1 MTVAKKRHRSFSPKV
16 EGEPITFDLYG
27 QTFTARPEI
36 PGALILDFASSGG
49 NEGASNVS
57 AITDFF
63 KSTLLADDFVRFD
76 KLIHDPETL
85 VTLTT
90 LTDIIEFLVEEY
102 SDGRPLEAS
111 EQS

>member
-16 EGEPITFDLYG
+16 EGDPITFDLYD

-36 PGALILDFASSGG
+36 PGATILDFASAGQDG
-49 NEGASNVS
+49 TTNVS

-63 KSTLLADDFVRFD
+63 KSALLADDFVRFD
-76 KLIHDPETL
+76 ALIHNPDTL
-85 VTLTT
+85 VTMQT

-102 SDGRPLEAS
+102 SGGRPLED
-111 EQS
+111 